1 IGEATPISRAE
12 AARRVH
18 TAGDLGPRVGLTGE
32 PIAPA
37 LAATAAAQRAGLLGP
52 EQVAVIRKFCHQ
64 LPGWIDQATRERAE
78 TDLANQGGRY
88 RPEHLAALAGTLA
101 DCLNPDGLY
110 RDEDRARR
118 RSLTLGNQHAD
129 GMSELRGWL

>member
-1 IGEATPISRAE
+1 
-12 AARRVH
+12 
-18 TAGDLGPRVGLTGE
+18 PRVGLTGE

-101 DCLNPDGLY
+101 D
-110 RDEDRARR
+110 
-118 RSLTLGNQHAD
+118 
-129 GMSELRGWL
+129 

>member
-1 IGEATPISRAE
+1 PAELGGRLSHAIAEATLISRAE

-18 TAGDLGPRVGLTGE
+18 TAADLGPRVGLTGE
-32 PIAPA
+32 PLPPV
-37 LAATAAAQRAGLLGP
+37 LAATAAAQRAGSLGP

-78 TDLANQGGRY
+78 TDLAREGTRY
-88 RPEHLAALAGTLA
+88 RPEQLAALAGTLA

-118 RSLTLGNQHAD
+118 RSLTLG
-129 GMSELRGWL
+129 